1 MSAVIPAL
9 LAVMH
14 IHYSASHVN
23 TEKGVKDGMRRPV
36 VCISPSVQVSLGT
49 SDTVFVWLDDPRP
62 QLMGHVFVN
71 PTNEAAY
78 MALLW

>member
-1 MSAVIPAL
+1 MFIAAPL
-9 LAVMH
+9 
-14 IHYSASHVN
+14 
-23 TEKGVKDGMRRPV
+23 PV
-36 VCISPSVQVSLGT
+36 VFMFDFLWCLCCQQERTRLCSFSPVQVSLGT

-71 PTNEAAY
+71 PINEAAY